1 MSLGLASF
9 GSIDDVVT
17 NPLIYPRRVLIQVLE
32 SIFSQ
37 PTLTVFEG
45 APENPFLYTTEAG
58 DTGRRSRIV
67 IADSFSDELKK
78 PDARPT
84 IIVSR
89 GAFQFNN
96 LAMGSRQDNFTH
108 KKLVHISSSQK
119 ALGTDDRTRVPY
131 MDLTTMGVSVTC
143 YSRRDIEVDQLVW
156 LVGGGV
162 KLFRQMIR
170 DGARI
175 HKISTVSIGPVMPVK
190 VDSQI
195 ELFSARVD
203 FTVDQT
209 ITWVV
214 QTTASPGNIAAGL
227 VNLSGY
233 NYPRTISQ
241 TSPYSITVLP
251 VQVTESP
258 GLENRWLGNY

>member
-17 NPLIYPRRVLIQVLE
+17 NPLIYPRRILIQVLE
-32 SIFSQ
+32 SLFSQ
-37 PTLTVFEG
+37 PALFDFAG
-45 APENPFLYTTEAG
+45 APQNPFLYVSENS
-58 DTGRRSRIV
+58 DTARQSRLV

-78 PDARPT
+78 PDSRPT

-96 LAMGSRQDNFTH
+96 LAVGNKQDNFTH
-108 KKLVHISSSQK
+108 KKLVHISATAK
-119 ALGTDDRTRVPY
+119 GLGTDDRTRVPY
-131 MDLTTMGVSVTC
+131 MDLTTMGLSVTC
-143 YSRRDIEVDQLVW
+143 YSRRDTEVDQLVW
-156 LVGGGV
+156 LVGGGI
-162 KLFRQMIR
+162 KIFRQMIR

-175 HKISTVSIGPVMPVK
+175 HKISTVSIGPVVPIK
-190 VDSQI
+190 TDSQI

-203 FTVDQT
+203 LIVDQT
-209 ITWVV
+209 ITWVL

-227 VNLSGY
+227 NNLSGY

-241 TSPYSITVLP
+241 TSPYHITVLP

-258 GLENRWLGNY
+258 ALENRWLGNY